1 MAAYALPAT
10 LSPTERL
17 MFKVP
22 FLGRMAKE
30 ISYGDRN
37 NVYYAIGGFLSG
49 WACLVLL
56 FGLPGLYL
64 PALALVP
71 VMWTLL
77 IMISR
82 G

>member
-1 MAAYALPAT
+1 MSAYALPAQ
-10 LSPTERL
+10 LSLTERL
-17 MFKVP
+17 VFKIP
-22 FLGRMAKE
+22 FVGRMAKE
-30 ISYGDRN
+30 ISYGDKN
-37 NVYYAIGGFLSG
+37 NIYYALGAFLSG

-77 IMISR
+77 ILISR

>member
-1 MAAYALPAT
+1 MAAYALPED
-10 LSPTERL
+10 LSPTERV

-30 ISYGDRN
+30 IAYGDAHN
-37 NVYYAIGGFLSG
+37 IYYALGAFLSA
-49 WACLVLL
+49 WASLVLL

-64 PALALVP
+64 PAVALVP
-71 VMWTLL
+71 VVWTLL
-77 IMISR
+77 ILVSR

>member
-1 MAAYALPAT
+1 MPAYALPAQ
-10 LSPTERL
+10 LSLTERL
-17 MFKVP
+17 LFNTP
-22 FLGRMAKE
+22 FIGRMAKE
-30 ISYGDRN
+30 ISYGDKD
-37 NVYYAIGGFLSG
+37 NVYYALGAFLSG

-77 IMISR
+77 ILISR